1 MKQILLIAIAIFAVC
16 SASFAQVGSSKVIL
30 KTGGVKIYVD
40 STHVQSASISMANL
54 SGGGYAT
61 GRVLTV
67 QADGSIKP
75 EAATAVSFAAVGST
89 PNANGGSVAS
99 NVITLQPASASFPG
113 VMTAANFTTLAA
125 AYINGGNSFA
135 GNATIGL
142 NDAFSLGI
150 ETNGVDRIS
159 IASGGAVTVSNL
171 TGTGTR
177 LVTASAAGLLASTT
191 PAGLM
196 NEEFFTATAAQTAF
210 TIATSAVAQSGS
222 LYPLMVFRNGVKLR
236 WVAAAPGATE
246 FTYSGTT
253 VTTAA
258 NAVGDLIDVTYLK

>member
-1 MKQILLIAIAIFAVC
+1 MKKVLLLLLAVVAISTVSFGQI
-16 SASFAQVGSSKVIL
+16 GSSTTVLKV
-30 KTGGVKIYVD
+30 GGVKTLID
-40 STHVQSASISMANL
+40 STLTKATSISLGNL

-75 EAATAVSFAAVGST
+75 EAATAISFGAVGAV
-89 PNANGGSVAS
+89 PNANGGTITSG
-99 NVITLQPASASFPG
+99 VINLQPASATFPG
-113 VMTAANFTTLAA
+113 VMTAANFTTLTA
-125 AYINGGNSFA
+125 AYINGGNTFA

-159 IASGGAVTVSNL
+159 IASGGAVTVSDL
-171 TGTGTR
+171 AGTGTR
-177 LVTASAAGLLASTT
+177 LVTASAAGLLSSTT
-191 PAGLM
+191 AAGLM

-222 LYPLMVFRNGVKLR
+222 LYPLQVFRNGVKLR
-236 WVAAAPGATE
+236 WVAAAPSVTE

-253 VTTAA
+253 VTLAA
-258 NAVGDLIDVTYLK
+258 CAVGDLIDVTYLK